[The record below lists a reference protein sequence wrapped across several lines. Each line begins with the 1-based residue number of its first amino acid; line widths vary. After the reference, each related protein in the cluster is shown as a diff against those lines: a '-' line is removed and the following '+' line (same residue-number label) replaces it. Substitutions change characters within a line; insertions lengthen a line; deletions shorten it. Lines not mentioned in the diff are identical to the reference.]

1 MFNDPRGE
9 QVATPALR
17 RAGDEM
23 TTCERISL
31 QPPQLPPPPP
41 HADTSASMRND
52 KPAAPLTWNSVDG
65 FERPQHPHRP
75 DGRQVD
81 VLQVEGIF
89 HHPVQRK
96 RRGILFIIYFLFFFR
111 KLQHTDL

>member
-31 QPPQLPPPPP
+31 SSPPAAPLPSPLSPL
-41 HADTSASMRND
+41 TTTMSASMRND

-89 HHPVQRK
+89 HHPVRRKQR
-96 RRGILFIIYFLFFFR
+96 GNYNTQIYSLN
-111 KLQHTDL
+111 

>member
-9 QVATPALR
+9 QVATPAHR

-23 TTCERISL
+23 TTCERI
-31 QPPQLPPPPP
+31 PFTTPPPNPPAPPSPQTPP
-41 HADTSASMRND
+41 HTDTSASMRND
-52 KPAAPLTWNSVDG
+52 KPAALLTWNSVDG
-65 FERPQHPHRP
+65 FEWPQHPHRP

-96 RRGILFIIYFLFFFR
+96 QRDCYSFCVENYNT
-111 KLQHTDL
+111 H